1 MMSSRMR
8 LWLLFSISI
17 VMLFLLFFGSV
28 ILGYQA
34 ITIQDVYQSFTNFT
48 NTTEHLVVQS
58 VRIPRAVIALVIGA
72 ALAVSGVLMQT
83 LTKNPLSAP
92 EILGVNAGAGL
103 GVVVAVT
110 VFSFTSLQTFVW
122 FAFLGAAVAM
132 VTVFGLGALDGK
144 GLTPMQLVLAGAAM
158 SALFGSMTQ
167 GLLVLNESALEQ
179 VLFWLAGS
187 VAGRSLDL
195 LWAVLPYMVVGF
207 GVMFFLAS
215 SFNVLAM
222 GDDVATGLGLKTT
235 FIKIMIGIIVILLA
249 GGAVSVAG
257 PIGFIGIVIPNIV
270 RKLVGTDHRVVLPF
284 SAILG
289 ANLLLLSDI
298 VSRYVIMPQE
308 VPVGVMTALIGTP
321 VFIYIARKGV
331 RSS

>member
-1 MMSSRMR
+1 MMSSHIR

-17 VMLFLLFFGSV
+17 VMLFLLFLGSV
-28 ILGYQA
+28 VLGYQS
-34 ITIQDVYQSFTNFT
+34 ITILDVYQSFTNFT
-48 NTTEHLVVQS
+48 NSTEHLVIQS
-58 VRIPRAVIALVIGA
+58 VRIPRAVIALFVGA

-103 GVVVAVT
+103 GVVLAVS

-122 FAFLGAAVAM
+122 FAFLGAAIAM
-132 VTVFGLGALDGK
+132 MTVFGLGALDGK

-187 VAGRSLDL
+187 VSGRSLDL
-195 LWAVLPYMVVGF
+195 LWAVLPYMIVGF
-207 GVMFFLAS
+207 GIMLFLAS

-235 FIKIMIGIIVILLA
+235 FMKVMIGLIVILLA

-257 PIGFIGIVIPNIV
+257 PIGFIGIVIPNMV

-308 VPVGVMTALIGTP
+308 IPVGVMTALIGTP